1 MYMYEYIRYNVFWVF
16 LLHINGFFLKNNIAS
31 LQQFRNLEIYV
42 GCFKVGLSRFTNSTN
57 ILTVIKLSLIKTHN

>member
-31 LQQFRNLEIYV
+31 LQQFRNLEIYA
-42 GCFKVGLSRFTNSTN
+42 GCFKVGLS
-57 ILTVIKLSLIKTHN
+57 